1 MSHGRYVEFLNPQG
15 QLLRGILHEPDPRL
29 ERHICV
35 LLLSPGI
42 KGRVGPHRLYLKLAA
57 RLVPLGFHVLRFD
70 YFGLGDSSGE
80 IGENELAEVYAAIQS
95 GRYVDDTVAAMN
107 WAQEVLGI
115 SRFVGSGLCG
125 GSISALL
132 TAAQDPRIECL
143 LGIGLPTALDG
154 RPENRARSLTQRQLD
169 DFRDGYKR
177 KLLDPRSWLR
187 LVSGKTDYAALWRS
201 LRGRRARS
209 GTEVSKTE
217 SPPSDNTNPRFAPAF
232 RAVIE
237 SGRQMLLIF
246 SANDRMHYEFQEKF
260 EARHPEIAS
269 VRDGMYETVVI
280 EKANHV
286 MSDRASVGVFLDHAD
301 RWLTTRYGPP
311 RQV

>member
-1 MSHGRYVEFLNPQG
+1 MSHGRYVEFLNRQG
-15 QLLRGILHEPDPRL
+15 QLLRGILHEPDSRL
-29 ERHICV
+29 ERRICV

-80 IGENELAEVYAAIQS
+80 LGENELSEVYAAIQS
-95 GRYVDDTVAAMN
+95 GRYVDDTVSAMN

-132 TAAQDPRIECL
+132 TAAQDPRIESL

-169 DFRDGYKR
+169 DFRDGYNR

-187 LVSGKTDYAALWRS
+187 LLSGKTDYAALWRS
-201 LRGRRARS
+201 LRGRRAKS
-209 GTEVSKTE
+209 GTEASKAE

-237 SGRQMLLIF
+237 SGRRMLLIF

-260 EARHPEIAS
+260 EERHPEIAS
-269 VRDGMYETVVI
+269 VRDGIYETVVI

-286 MSDRASVGVFLDHAD
+286 MSDRASVAAFLDHAD

>member
-1 MSHGRYVEFLNPQG
+1 
-15 QLLRGILHEPDPRL
+15 
-29 ERHICV
+29 
-35 LLLSPGI
+35 
-42 KGRVGPHRLYLKLAA
+42 LKLAA

-80 IGENELAEVYAAIQS
+80 LGEFELAEVYAAIQS

-107 WAQEVLGI
+107 WAQEVVGI

-132 TAAQDPRIECL
+132 TAAQDPRIECV

-201 LRGRRARS
+201 LRGRRAKS
-209 GTEVSKTE
+209 GTEVSKAE
-217 SPPSDNTNPRFAPAF
+217 APPSDNTNPRFAPAF

-237 SGRQMLLIF
+237 SGRRMLLIF

-260 EARHPEIAS
+260 EARHQEIAS

-286 MSDRASVGVFLDHAD
+286 MSDRASVAALLDHAD

>member
-1 MSHGRYVEFLNPQG
+1 VSNGRYVEFPNPQG
-15 QLLRGILHEPDPRL
+15 QLLRGIVHEPDLRL
-29 ERHICV
+29 ERRICV

-70 YFGLGDSSGE
+70 YYGLGDSSGE
-80 IGENELAEVYAAIQS
+80 LGEKELAQVYASIQT
-95 GRYVDDTVAAMN
+95 GRYVDDTIAAMN

-132 TAAQDPRIECL
+132 TAAKDPRIECL

-154 RPENRARSLTQRQLD
+154 RPENWASSLTQGQLD
-169 DFRDGYKR
+169 DLRGGYKR

-187 LVSGKTDYAALWRS
+187 LLSGKTDYAALWRS
-201 LRGRRARS
+201 LRGKHAKS
-209 GTEVSKTE
+209 PAQLSKSA
-217 SPPSDNTNPRFAPAF
+217 SPPEDNTNPHFAPAF

-237 SGRQMLLIF
+237 SGRQMLLVF

-260 EARHPEIAS
+260 EARHPDLAS
-269 VRDGMYETVVI
+269 VREGMYETVVI

-286 MSDRASVGVFLDHAD
+286 MSDRASVGALLDHAD
-301 RWLTTRYGPP
+301 RWLTNRYGPP
-311 RQV
+311 RQE